1 MGEYSD
7 KITPSLLTGGMLGDA
22 VLGSGSGHALAQQLA
37 AAINTPNSTVYDKAI
52 DSVYLSTHTG
62 GSQLHHLVD
71 GQHDIFGAFEAA
83 ARALPGDSLWQ
94 EVMGTAQ
101 HLGKD
106 LFSVSGLPVVS
117 LEPGKFQAMSGWLQ
131 AHLHV
136 PGRWLG
142 DLLQINGLELFSG
155 MLSVAA
161 VVLGCKQADAQ
172 RLAELSA
179 ASGLAGMLTANPIGL
194 CSAVIALVLAWKQKG
209 ASPELGKSLLV
220 GAGSAGAALV
230 AGSGVTALGG
240 GLLPALG
247 GLILSVVVGMYVRR
261 FLLKFLGV
269 AADTP
274 VQLREAHESLPEW
287 KMPHMSPVEVE
298 VWREMLNYPYQVD
311 DDVRRMLQKALRD

>member
-1 MGEYSD
+1 MKNGIRETIFS
-7 KITPSLLTGGMLGDA
+7 GGMLGDA
-22 VLGSGSGHALAQQLA
+22 ALGSGSGHALAQHLA

-83 ARALPGDSLWQ
+83 AHALPGDSLWQ
-94 EVMGTAQ
+94 EVMGAAQ

-117 LEPGKFQAMSGWLQ
+117 LEPGQFRAMSGWLQ
-131 AHLHV
+131 EHLHV

-161 VVLGCKQADAQ
+161 VVVGCQQADAQ

-194 CSAVIALVLAWKQKG
+194 CAAVVALVLAWKQQG
-209 ASPELGKSLLV
+209 ASPALGKGLLV
-220 GAGSAGAALV
+220 GGGSAGAALA
-230 AGSGVTALGG
+230 AGSGVAALGSGVVASIG
-240 GLLPALG
+240 GVLF
-247 GLILSVVVGMYVRR
+247 SVVVGMYVRR
-261 FLLKFLGV
+261 FLLQRKIKSRVFSRLLYTVRYRLFVWKIKAMLRWKNFLTIRG
-269 AADTP
+269 
-274 VQLREAHESLPEW
+274 
-287 KMPHMSPVEVE
+287 
-298 VWREMLNYPYQVD
+298 
-311 DDVRRMLQKALRD
+311 RD